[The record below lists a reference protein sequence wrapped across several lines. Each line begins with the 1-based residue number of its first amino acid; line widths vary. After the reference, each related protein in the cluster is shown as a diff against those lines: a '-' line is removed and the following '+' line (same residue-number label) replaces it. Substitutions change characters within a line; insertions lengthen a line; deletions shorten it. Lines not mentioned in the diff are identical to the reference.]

1 MNIIYSEL
9 KNKSEVTE
17 NFTNINKV
25 KASLIGWFEVYEDI
39 ENQSYNEEIQQVKKA
54 ITLKDINEIGELIG
68 YTYIKEK
75 SKYSKT
81 FKVINDI
88 LLNHEIG
95 NRTHEN
101 IKIIE
106 MLGLQEKNAIIF
118 GGLEV
123 EYNNYCYLVHFEI
136 GNRWAF
142 PSKNDIKEIENEL
155 FNIIDNEIKKHFKKE

>member
-39 ENQSYNEEIQQVKKA
+39 DNQSYNEEIQQVKKA

-68 YTYIKEK
+68 YTYVKEK

-95 NRTHEN
+95 NRKHES
-101 IKIIE
+101 ITIHE
-106 MLGLQEKNAIIF
+106 VVGLQEESGIIF
-118 GGLEV
+118 GALEC
-123 EYNNYCYLVHFEI
+123 EYNDYCYLIHFEI
-136 GNRWAF
+136 GNRWAY
-142 PSKNDIKEIENEL
+142 PNNDDIKVIETVL
-155 FNIIDNEIKKHFKKE
+155 FNIIDEEIKKHFKKE